1 MLNVISGISLYRRPL
16 YRGSTVVD
24 KMARNF
30 LTNHR
35 AYLSQPIT
43 CKPLNTMLVI
53 YPTDL
58 PPEQWTELEMTLA
71 ATEN

>member
-1 MLNVISGISLYRRPL
+1 MLNLVLLLISWQNQVQNL
-16 YRGSTVVD
+16 
-24 KMARNF
+24 

-43 CKPLNTMLVI
+43 SKQLNTVLVT

-58 PPEQWTELEMTLA
+58 PPEQWTELELTSA
-71 ATEN
+71 ATET

>member
-1 MLNVISGISLYRRPL
+1 V
-16 YRGSTVVD
+16 
-24 KMARNF
+24 
-30 LTNHR
+30 
-35 AYLSQPIT
+35 
-43 CKPLNTMLVI
+43 LVI